1 MRPMPGAGFSWT
13 SGEGR
18 YDSAHLAL
26 PCMWCNYFTHACRT
40 DASGVSSTTQQF
52 DEIFTVASTALRTK
66 QTLPALHTLPRARE
80 PRSHQLDLLDHLV
93 GPLQPLG
100 GTAHRLRPTAGLP
113 APSFAVEDAVCLSF
127 TTPSG
132 AVGTASW
139 NFCAGVWEDT
149 VDVVGELGS
158 VSFSCFNNKPVRLEV
173 AARAL
178 SGEGPRATE
187 SLLRVERLKEP
198 EVTMHQAEQPDHV
211 HQPLVEAVLRG
222 IRLWASLPADSP
234 ERASLAA
241 GLRQESG
248 GDAGDSCCSST
259 GRAATRTALVMDR
272 ALEGFYGGPGSRDQA
287 FWETPEKW
295 AKAL

>member
-1 MRPMPGAGFSWT
+1 MS
-13 SGEGR
+13 
-18 YDSAHLAL
+18 
-26 PCMWCNYFTHACRT
+26 
-40 DASGVSSTTQQF
+40 
-52 DEIFTVASTALRTK
+52 
-66 QTLPALHTLPRARE
+66 
-80 PRSHQLDLLDHLV
+80 RSHQLDLLDHLV

-127 TTPSG
+127 ATPSG

-139 NFCAGVWEDT
+139 NFCSGVWEDT

-173 AARAL
+173 AAKAAVL
-178 SGEGPRATE
+178 SSAGEGDEPHAAAG
-187 SLLRVERLKEP
+187 SSPLRVERLKEP
-198 EVTMHQAEQPDHV
+198 EVTVHQAEQPDHV
-211 HQPLVEAVLRG
+211 HQPLVESVLRDL
-222 IRLWASLPADSP
+222 RLWASLPADSP

-248 GDAGDSCCSST
+248 GSGGGDAGDACCSST